1 MSAPSVV
8 VITRDQGITADLVV
22 SELHERGVGV
32 ARFDLSDF
40 PERMSQAAYLAPGR
54 DHWTGALR
62 GTHRNVDLSALR
74 GVWYRKPAPAAPHPN
89 LTATERSWAAAE
101 AHTGLGGLLA
111 ALPARWINRPEAA
124 ALASQKPAQL
134 RAAAA
139 CGLDVPESLLTND
152 PERAREFCAG
162 GPLIYKPLGGGPGS
176 ESGHRVAPRATTVS
190 AEEITDGVART
201 THLFQ
206 RRVECAYAVRCTVVG
221 DLVFAAR
228 LELPAGA
235 GTVDWRDCHDELTI
249 TPIEVPSTVSAGL
262 RALMARLGLVFA
274 APDFVVDH
282 DGRWH
287 FIGDLT
293 PNGQWAWIEQLREPI
308 THALADELTGSETAW
323 PSPTTPPGTAS
334 RSPTSWPRS

>member
-8 VITRDQGITADLVV
+8 VITRDQDITADLVV
-22 SELHERGVGV
+22 NELHERGIGV

-40 PERMSQAAYLAPGR
+40 PERMSQAAYLVPGR
-54 DHWTGALR
+54 NRWTGALR
-62 GTHRNVDLSALR
+62 GTHRDVDLSAVR
-74 GVWYRKPAPAAPHPN
+74 GVWYRKPAPAAPHPK
-89 LTATERSWAAAE
+89 LTATERDWVAAE

-111 ALPARWINRPEAA
+111 ALPARWINRPDAA

-134 RAAAA
+134 QTAVT

-162 GPLIYKPLGGGPGS
+162 KSVIYKPLGGGPGS
-176 ESGHRVAPRATTVS
+176 ENGHRVALRATTVT
-190 AEEITDGVART
+190 ANEITEGVART

-221 DLVFAAR
+221 NLVFAAR
-228 LELPAGA
+228 LEIPPGA
-235 GTVDWRDCHDELTI
+235 GTVDWRDCHDELSI

-262 RALMARLGLVFA
+262 RALMARLGLVSA
-274 APDFVVDH
+274 SPDFVVDH
-282 DGRWH
+282 DDRWH
-287 FIGDLT
+287 FIGDLN

-308 THALADELTGSETAW
+308 TRALADELTEPET
-323 PSPTTPPGTAS
+323 T
-334 RSPTSWPRS
+334 